1 MSGANSRQTLVVYP
15 LLSMPQLPL
24 ARKWLEIDL
33 RALLFVQHVRRRLP
47 VALRAFNDRLIS
59 GHPAH
64 DISCAIWLGAL
75 IAVWFVGWPLAWM
88 MAGNITLS
96 FLVAYLLP
104 LIAAQLKTVR
114 TLSVHAVGGALEHL
128 QRTPESYDPRLKPRS
143 RVSPNGLP
151 CIEVHL
157 LAVLWTTLFISP
169 ATGVGGGA
177 PLSLLGVGCACSW
190 LVLLSLRLYAGTHLL
205 WQLVASA
212 LLGLLSAPIQLRL
225 ASSAF
230 PRGLDGKYH
239 MLNFLLLA
247 ILWVAYVCYQAESN
261 GAPLMRVERAECES
275 ENEAWGSIFRGTAL
289 HELPRPRYLSAL
301 RLRDALVHPCSFE
314 PPTVV
319 VPSRAPTPLP
329 LPALPCDCAPHANLQ
344 TCACFKTS

>member
-1 MSGANSRQTLVVYP
+1 
-15 LLSMPQLPL
+15 MPQLPL

-47 VALRAFNDRLIS
+47 VVLRAFNDRLIS

-88 MAGNITLS
+88 MASNITMS
-96 FLVAYLLP
+96 FVIAYLLP

-114 TLSVHAVGGALEHL
+114 TLGVPAVGWALEHL

-157 LAVLWTTLFISP
+157 LAVLWTTLLISP
-169 ATGVGGGA
+169 ATGVGSGGA
-177 PLSLLGVGCACSW
+177 TPGLLGVGCVCSW

-205 WQLVASA
+205 WQLGASA
-212 LLGLLSAPIQLRL
+212 LLGLLSVPIQLRL

-261 GAPLMRVERAECES
+261 GAPLMRVERAECELPCGS
-275 ENEAWGSIFRGTAL
+275 WVQTRESGVSFGVCPWGMCMGV
-289 HELPRPRYLSAL
+289 
-301 RLRDALVHPCSFE
+301 ALVG
-314 PPTVV
+314 
-319 VPSRAPTPLP
+319 
-329 LPALPCDCAPHANLQ
+329 
-344 TCACFKTS
+344 